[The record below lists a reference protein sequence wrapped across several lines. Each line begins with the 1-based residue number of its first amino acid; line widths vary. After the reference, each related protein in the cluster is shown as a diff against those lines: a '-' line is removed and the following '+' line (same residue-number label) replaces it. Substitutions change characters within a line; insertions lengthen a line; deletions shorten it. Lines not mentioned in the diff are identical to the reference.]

1 MHIQCTAENVKLGLP
16 KVEIGN
22 KPTDWYPAPEDF
34 YNPVGNIINGTRQ
47 ILPDEAD
54 KVIFITNSV
63 DNCALNVFPD
73 KCSVSFRK
81 VFDGG
86 HVNFTC
92 LGRNIIYTGD
102 NSFNGKKGSTAVASI
117 YNNDCYIDIRNV

>member
-1 MHIQCTAENVKLGLP
+1 MP

-47 ILPDEAD
+47 ILPNEAD
-54 KVIFITNSV
+54 KVIFITNSI

-81 VFDGG
+81 TFDGG
-86 HVNFTC
+86 YVNFTC
-92 LGRNIIYTGD
+92 LGKNIIYSDGIQ
-102 NSFNGKKGSTAVASI
+102 NFNGKKGSSATVSI
-117 YNNDCYIDIRNV
+117 FENDCYIDIRNV